1 MANAPAR
8 IALGAAALAAVVGCA
23 TGPKPLYYWDGY
35 DAALYQHYRN
45 PQDRETF
52 VAALVK
58 TVQQADERGLRVPPG
73 VSAELGYALFEEG
86 KPKDAVP
93 WFERERKEWPE
104 AGMLMEKMI
113 RNASQRAAT
122 QPPSATTTTG
132 AAGAA
137 TQGGAK

>member
-1 MANAPAR
+1 MTRDTGRLVLA
-8 IALGAAALAAVVGCA
+8 AAALATFAGCA
-23 TGPKPLYYWDGY
+23 TGPQRLYYWNGY

-58 TVQQADERGLRVPPG
+58 TIQQADDRGLRVPPG

-86 KPKDAVP
+86 KAKDAVP
-93 WFERERKEWPE
+93 WFERERNEWPE
-104 AGMLMEKMI
+104 SRTLMEKMI
-113 RNASQRAAT
+113 RNANQRAAT
-122 QPPSATTTTG
+122 QPPAAAGTTG

-137 TQGGAK
+137 TQGGGK